1 MENNQT
7 KEPYVGFQD
16 PGESAQGGYKLD
28 NDRLSQDPWSMEH
41 KQTEPAPN
49 ELFLNPMERASHY
62 ETGPGS
68 YSVQDVHRSRASWA
82 MEKKKKEAAPDIELQ
97 VPRESNSY
105 YETRPRDYNIHD
117 FQQSR
122 DI

>member
-1 MENNQT
+1 MLIFFT
-7 KEPYVGFQD
+7 
-16 PGESAQGGYKLD
+16 
-28 NDRLSQDPWSMEH
+28 
-41 KQTEPAPN
+41 
-49 ELFLNPMERASHY
+49 
-62 ETGPGS
+62 
-68 YSVQDVHRSRASWA
+68 A

-122 DI
+122 DIRC